1 MAAARFLPA
10 ALALAAGAGAVM
22 IARRTRASGPVRLK
36 RTRLKPY
43 EPDAYTPEQLAHW
56 IREGLRQAAKD
67 RVLLPEIADLLGPG
81 RVLELGA
88 GAGQLTLL
96 LRERGFDVV
105 ASDYAPFFVE
115 HLASLG
121 FEARRVDATDIA
133 ASGVGRF
140 PNIFAQSITPLI
152 TSDRSVIAATY
163 RSLRAALLPG
173 GRLVHIHAQA
183 ARRELAATMRVHASA
198 ASEAGLR
205 DVRVVRNQLLPSRA
219 YELPLTALARHA
231 EQRLGRRF
239 GCRFVLSATARDG
252 P

>member
-1 MAAARFLPA
+1 MAAARFLHA
-10 ALALAAGAGAVM
+10 ALALASGAGAVV
-22 IARRTRASGPVRLK
+22 IARRMRK

-43 EPDAYTPEQLAHW
+43 DPDAYAPDQLAHW
-56 IREGLRQAAKD
+56 IGEGRRQAAKD

-88 GAGQLTLL
+88 GAGQLTQL

-121 FEARRVDATDIA
+121 FEARRVDAANIA
-133 ASGVGRF
+133 GSGGERF

-152 TSDRSVIAATY
+152 TSDRSVIATTY

-173 GRLVHIHAQA
+173 GRIVHIHAQA
-183 ARRELAATMRVHASA
+183 TRRELAATMRVHASA

-205 DVRVVRNQLLPSRA
+205 DVRVMRNQLLPSRA
-219 YELPLTALARHA
+219 YTPPLTALARIA
-231 EQRLGRRF
+231 ERRLGHRL
-239 GCRFVLSATARDG
+239 GCRFVLSATAGDS

>member
-10 ALALAAGAGAVM
+10 ALALAAGAAVAM
-22 IARRTRASGPVRLK
+22 IARRTRAAGLLPAK

-56 IREGLRQAAKD
+56 MREGRRQAAKD
-67 RVLLPEIADLLGPG
+67 RVLLPGIADLLGPG

-105 ASDYAPFFVE
+105 ASDYAQFFVE

-121 FEARRVDATDIA
+121 FETRRVDAVDIA
-133 ASGVGRF
+133 SSGVERF

-152 TSDRSVIAATY
+152 TSDRAVIATTY

-173 GRLVHIHAQA
+173 GRVVHIHAQA
-183 ARRELAATMRVHASA
+183 ARRELTATMRMHASA

-205 DVRVVRNQLLPSRA
+205 DVRVMRNQLLPSLA
-219 YELPLTALARHA
+219 YEPPLTAIARLA
-231 EQRLGRRF
+231 EQQLGHRF
-239 GCRFVLSATARDG
+239 GCRFVLCATAGDD